1 MLPAGALSWA
11 LEWKRRCADVRIVSF
26 LPAGTE
32 MVHALGAGAQLVG
45 RSHECDYPDEVA
57 RLPVVSRPALDLVD
71 ASPAE
76 IDRAVSGRMLGG
88 ESMYAIDE
96 LLLRELRPDVILTQ
110 NLCRVCAPS
119 GNELSRAVRDF
130 TVRPDILFL
139 TPTDIAG
146 IEENIRATGT
156 AIGRPDAADDLVR
169 STRRRLERVRNAVA
183 SAERRR
189 VVFLEWTEPP
199 FSAGHWVPEMITLAG
214 GADPLG
220 RPGHESVRI
229 SWDDV
234 ERAGPEL
241 IVVSPCGYRLA
252 EAAKLARALPRIPGA
267 RVFAVDANAYYARPG
282 PRVAEGVELL
292 GHLFHPGLVDWK
304 HAHRPWAEI
313 SRGS

>member
-1 MLPAGALSWA
+1 M
-11 LEWKRRCADVRIVSF
+11 RIVSF

-45 RSHECDYPDEVA
+45 RSHECDYPEGIE
-57 RLPVVSRPALDLVD
+57 RLPVVSRPALDLLE

-76 IDRAVSGRMLGG
+76 IDRAVSGRMLTG

-96 LLLRELRPDVILTQ
+96 VLLRELRPDVILTQ

-130 TVRPDILFL
+130 AVRPDILFL
-139 TPTDIAG
+139 TPSDIAG
-146 IEENIRATGT
+146 IEENIQATGT

-169 STRRRLERVRNAVA
+169 STRRRLARVRDAVA
-183 SAERRR
+183 SAPRRR

-199 FSAGHWVPEMITLAG
+199 FCGGHWVPEMVGLAG
-214 GADPLG
+214 GDDPLG
-220 RPGHESVRI
+220 RPGEDSIRI
-229 SWDDV
+229 NWDDV
-234 ERAGPEL
+234 ERAAPEL

-252 EAAKLARALPRIPGA
+252 EATELARTLPRIPGA

-292 GHLFHPGLVDWK
+292 GHLFHPGLVAWS
-304 HAHRPWAEI
+304 HPHRPWTEVA
-313 SRGS
+313 